1 MANIET
7 VETQRA
13 NRRFIK
19 ESMRAPMLSR
29 EHEQELARHW
39 REEKDQVALHELI
52 RCHIRLAISAAT
64 RFRYYGLPMGDLIQE
79 GNIGLMQ
86 AAARF
91 DPDRGVRFST
101 YATWWVRAAMQ
112 NYILR
117 NWSIVRTGTTRAQ
130 KSLFFSFRRLRAKIE
145 NRGFGEMDEEGRRQI
160 ANLLG
165 TSVRDVEIMD
175 SYLSSRDQSLHAAIG
190 ERGEDEM
197 QDFVKDSRPSPEQV
211 VLKVL
216 DGETR
221 SRWLAEAIKELA
233 PRERTIIS
241 KRHLHDQGATLA
253 ELGRE
258 LGLSK
263 ERVRQIE
270 YKAIGKLRVSMA
282 KHVTD
287 PSDIFCQD

>member
-1 MANIET
+1 
-7 VETQRA
+7 
-13 NRRFIK
+13 
-19 ESMRAPMLSR
+19 MLSR

-145 NRGFGEMDEEGRRQI
+145 NRGFGEMDEEGRHQI

-175 SYLSSRDQSLHAAIG
+175 SYLSR
-190 ERGEDEM
+190 
-197 QDFVKDSRPSPEQV
+197 
-211 VLKVL
+211 L
-216 DGETR
+216 DGKTR

-258 LGLSK
+258 LGISK